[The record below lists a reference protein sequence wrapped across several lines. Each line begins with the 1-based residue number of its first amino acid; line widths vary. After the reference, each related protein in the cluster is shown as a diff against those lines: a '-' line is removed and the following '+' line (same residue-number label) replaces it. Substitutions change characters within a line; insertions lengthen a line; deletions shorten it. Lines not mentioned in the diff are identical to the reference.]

1 MTSSVTGLGYP
12 GRVPLEFIDFP
23 RVFNLRDLGGLS
35 TRDGRVIRPGLLY
48 RSDNLGVLS
57 DIALPP
63 ADRDRFG
70 SLGVRTIIDLRQP
83 AEIERHQGRAP
94 EWACETWHN
103 VPLNNPAW
111 RDEDY
116 SEVDG
121 PAAYL
126 VARYHEA
133 VSVAG
138 ADIAR
143 TIGLL
148 ADPAVVPVAV
158 HCLGGRDRTGIIIA
172 FVEDLLGVPDETI
185 AADYHFTE
193 QATRRFM
200 SWYRSQRP
208 DAADLVPY
216 LDVTPP
222 EVILTFLT
230 ELRVEYGSVQSYLER
245 HGLDDGQ
252 VQTLRSIYL
261 TRVDSSEA

>member
-1 MTSSVTGLGYP
+1 M
-12 GRVPLEFIDFP
+12 PLEFIDFP
-23 RVFNLRDLGGLS
+23 RVFNLRDLGGLT
-35 TRDGRVIRPGLLY
+35 TRDGRAIRPGLLY
-48 RSDNLGVLS
+48 RSDNLGVLA
-57 DIALPP
+57 DEALPP

-70 SLGVRTIIDLRQP
+70 ALGVRTIIDLRQP
-83 AEIERHQGRAP
+83 AEIERHGGRAP
-94 EWACETWHN
+94 GWSCSSWHN

-126 VARYHEA
+126 IARYHEA
-133 VSVAG
+133 AKTSG
-138 ADIAR
+138 THIAR

-148 ADPAVVPVAV
+148 ADPAAVPAAV

-200 SWYRSQRP
+200 TWFRTVRP
-208 DAADLVPY
+208 DAKDLLPY

-230 ELRVEYGSVQSYLER
+230 ELRAEYGSVQSYLEF
-245 HGLDDGQ
+245 HGLTEGQ
-252 VQTLRSIYL
+252 VQALRSIYL
-261 TRVDSSEA
+261 TEA